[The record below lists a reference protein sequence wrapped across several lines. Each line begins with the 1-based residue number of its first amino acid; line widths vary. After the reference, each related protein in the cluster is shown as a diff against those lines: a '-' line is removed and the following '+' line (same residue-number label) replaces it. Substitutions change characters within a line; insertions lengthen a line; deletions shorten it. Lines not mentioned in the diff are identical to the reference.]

1 MREIDKDLGRVY
13 SEGEYYFLEKVFYS
27 LYELMVDEQQIKKR
41 ARRNNFKVIG
51 SNWAIE
57 DNPHYRI
64 EKIMNNGFNPI
75 SNKVRFVYKIKLD
88 YLK

>member
-27 LYELMVDEQQIKKR
+27 LYELMADEQQIKKR
-41 ARRNNFKVIG
+41 ARRNNFRVIG
-51 SNWAIE
+51 SSWAIE

-64 EKIMNNGFNPI
+64 TSIEMKYC
-75 SNKVRFVYKIKLD
+75 NKLWKKYKGK
-88 YLK
+88 